1 MKKLSKRKHANPIK
15 LPKSNK
21 SKTLRKGKKKSLF
34 RINRNKSNNTLRKG
48 KSKISLKSGKSLI
61 LILSLVAFIA
71 LAYIS
76 TKYILSLRQNAFG
89 QKSYIINDVIGLK
102 DIPQYP
108 GSEFIF
114 ANTQDTLVVK
124 QFLAQGNSV
133 YRLPKSIN
141 TQDVEKYYLE
151 QLPNKGWEL
160 VNTVVIGT
168 EDKKYGQYWVKE
180 GKGLRIY
187 IKFKDAWYE
196 TLTEKDSREALAQ
209 RVKEEIE
216 REMLMA
222 SSEKQDLL
230 PDYPWEIQIPKE
242 YIIRYGASK
251 YKDYRIATFQKIG
264 TNEVIEIYPAGSWK
278 GKELDYILD
287 DYCEYISDDE
297 STWKVVSTTVATFR
311 GELSLNGSITSKD
324 KTKIVKVIPNA
335 YNNIVYILST
345 EKQNDP
351 LFEYLFENIK
361 PLGSKD

>member
-1 MKKLSKRKHANPIK
+1 MKKLSKRKQASPINF
-15 LPKSNK
+15 PKSSKPNTLRKSKKKFPFKIGKSKNK
-21 SKTLRKGKKKSLF
+21 STLRKGQ
-34 RINRNKSNNTLRKG
+34 RK
-48 KSKISLKSGKSLI
+48 IAFKSGKSLI
-61 LILSLVAFIA
+61 LILSLVSFIA
-71 LAYIS
+71 LAFIS
-76 TKYILSLRQNAFG
+76 TKYILSLRENAFG
-89 QKSYIINDVIGLK
+89 QKNYIINDVIGLK

-133 YRLPKSIN
+133 YRLPKNID

-242 YIIRYGASK
+242 YIIRYSASK
-251 YKDYRIATFQKIG
+251 FKDYRVATFQKIG
-264 TNEVIEIYPAGSWK
+264 TNEIIELYPAGYWK

-287 DYCEYISDDE
+287 DYCKYISEDE
-297 STWKVVSTTVATFR
+297 NTWEVVSTTVATFR
-311 GELSLNGSITSKD
+311 GELSLNGSITSD
-324 KTKIVKVIPNA
+324 KGTSIVKVIPNA
-335 YNNIVYILST
+335 YNNVVYVMKT
-345 EKQNDP
+345 DKQADP
-351 LFEYLFENIK
+351 LYEYLFENIK
-361 PLGSKD
+361 PLGSD